1 MSDMMIE
8 FLLIYEELPEEDKD
22 IIDDFLSNVLQGSK
36 LSLDQIRPKTQ

>member
-22 IIDDFLSNVLQGSK
+22 IIDDFLSNVLQGLK